1 MGAGCLAAFCPK
13 TQAREAHPIETITVL
28 LVEHDRTLLEFFST
42 VLRRVGYPVLIA
54 QNGLE
59 ALNLVKAQLSP
70 RIAILLSDVA
80 MPYMG
85 GIQLAESLR
94 QTHPGLQVLL
104 TSGLP
109 LNKVTNLC
117 GPKFQPEFLAKPFS
131 VSELSGMIRMLA
143 QAA

>member
-1 MGAGCLAAFCPK
+1 M
-13 TQAREAHPIETITVL
+13 
-28 LVEHDRTLLEFFST
+28 
-42 VLRRVGYPVLIA
+42 LRREGYTVLIA

-59 ALNLVKAQLSP
+59 ALNLVKAQLNP
-70 RIAILLSDVA
+70 RIDILLSDVA

-109 LNKVTNLC
+109 LKEVTNRY
-117 GPKFQPEFLAKPFS
+117 GPEFQPEFLTKPFS
-131 VSELSGMIRMLA
+131 VSELAGKIRMLT

>member
-1 MGAGCLAAFCPK
+1 M
-13 TQAREAHPIETITVL
+13 
-28 LVEHDRTLLEFFST
+28 
-42 VLRRVGYPVLIA
+42 LRREGYTVLIA

-59 ALNLVKAQLSP
+59 ALNLVKAQLNP
-70 RIAILLSDVA
+70 RIDILLSDVA
-80 MPYMG
+80 MPYVR

-131 VSELSGMIRMLA
+131 LSELAGKTRMLA

>member
-1 MGAGCLAAFCPK
+1 
-13 TQAREAHPIETITVL
+13 
-28 LVEHDRTLLEFFST
+28 
-42 VLRRVGYPVLIA
+42 VLRREGYTVLIA

-59 ALNLVKAQLSP
+59 ALNLVKAQLNP
-70 RIAILLSDVA
+70 RIDILLSDVA

-104 TSGLP
+104 APGLP
-109 LNKVTNLC
+109 LKEVTNRC
-117 GPKFQPEFLAKPFS
+117 GPEFQPEFLAKPFS
-131 VSELSGMIRMLA
+131 VSELAGKIRIFA